1 MNKYMKE
8 TNEALLHTYNQF
20 PVVLERG
27 EGAYLY
33 DTEGKKYLDFAAGY
47 AVSSLGYADKELNDA
62 LKEQIDKI
70 FHTSNLY
77 YNTAC
82 GKAAEDLKRI
92 TGMDRI
98 FFTNSGGEAVEGTLK
113 FIAMKESFHGR
124 SFGAVSVTGHDAYR
138 EPFEPLVPGVS
149 FAQYNDLDSVKAL
162 VTDKTCAIILEP
174 LQGEGGIN
182 AATEEFMKGIRKLC
196 DEEGILMIC
205 DEVQ

>member
-1 MNKYMKE
+1 MNEYMKE

-92 TGMDRI
+92 TGMDQYLLHQQWRG
-98 FFTNSGGEAVEGTLK
+98 SGRRNFK
-113 FIAMKESFHGR
+113 SSK
-124 SFGAVSVTGHDAYR
+124 
-138 EPFEPLVPGVS
+138 
-149 FAQYNDLDSVKAL
+149 K
-162 VTDKTCAIILEP
+162 
-174 LQGEGGIN
+174 
-182 AATEEFMKGIRKLC
+182 
-196 DEEGILMIC
+196 IC
-205 DEVQ
+205 IQKRNRTV